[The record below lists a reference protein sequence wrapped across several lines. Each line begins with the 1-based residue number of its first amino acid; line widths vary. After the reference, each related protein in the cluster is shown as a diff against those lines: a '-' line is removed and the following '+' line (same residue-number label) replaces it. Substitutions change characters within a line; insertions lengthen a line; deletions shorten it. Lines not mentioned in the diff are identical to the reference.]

1 LLIGDEMK
9 ITIDTQ
15 VDTHEDIKK
24 VLHILTGILDPK
36 RDHSDLNTTLAE
48 TVDTTNLMSMFADTS
63 AAPQKEIPNTAPDFT
78 SFLNLT
84 RNQRKDDEIN
94 QPKVEF
100 F

>member
-1 LLIGDEMK
+1 
-9 ITIDTQ
+9 
-15 VDTHEDIKK
+15 
-24 VLHILTGILDPK
+24 
-36 RDHSDLNTTLAE
+36 
-48 TVDTTNLMSMFADTS
+48 MSMFADTS

>member
-1 LLIGDEMK
+1 MK

-24 VLHILTGILDPK
+24 VLHILTSILDQK
-36 RDHSDLNTTLAE
+36 GNTSYSNAASTQ
-48 TVDTTNLMSMFADTS
+48 TVDTANMMNMFSQDS
-63 AAPQKEIPNTAPDFT
+63 SPPAAAQKEIPNTPPDFT

-84 RNQRKDDEIN
+84 RNQQKKTVDSE
-94 QPKVEF
+94 PKVEF

>member
-1 LLIGDEMK
+1 MK

-24 VLHILTGILDPK
+24 VLHILTSILDQK
-36 RDHSDLNTTLAE
+36 GSTSLSNTVSTE
-48 TVDTTNLMSMFADTS
+48 TVDTTNMMSMFSQDNS
-63 AAPQKEIPNTAPDFT
+63 ATAQKEIPNTPPDFT

-84 RNQRKDDEIN
+84 RNQQKRAVDLE
-94 QPKVEF
+94 PKVEF

>member
-1 LLIGDEMK
+1 MK

-24 VLHILTGILDPK
+24 VLHILTSILDQKGEP
-36 RDHSDLNTTLAE
+36 SYLNTTPAE
-48 TVDTTNLMSMFADTS
+48 TVDTTNLMSMFGDTS
-63 AAPQKEIPNTAPDFT
+63 AAPQKEIPDTAPDFT

-84 RNQRKDDEIN
+84 RNQRKDDENN